1 MAKKPNWKK
10 IATEYITGDIGLR
23 KLSEK
28 HGVPFRTI
36 GDRSKAEGWVAQRK
50 AHRDSTVTKACQK
63 IAEKQSDQMAD
74 LMTQAATALLRK
86 AMAAIGQLDR
96 PVTSHKEVLEEGDL
110 KTTTEWETL
119 SVEPGAVNVVGVRHL
134 ATALKDI
141 AGVLGLETELDRQ
154 EKEARIAAL
163 RAKAAAQEG
172 DSQDDGEIRLV
183 MVNNAEDYIG

>member
-1 MAKKPNWKK
+1 
-10 IATEYITGDIGLR
+10 
-23 KLSEK
+23 
-28 HGVPFRTI
+28 
-36 GDRSKAEGWVAQRK
+36 
-50 AHRDSTVTKACQK
+50 
-63 IAEKQSDQMAD
+63 MAD

-163 RAKAAAQEG
+163 RSKAAAQEG